1 MKYPISLTLF
11 FPVYNEEENIHELVE
26 HTVRTVEQSP
36 YINDYEVLIIDDGSS
51 DKTPELADRLAAHHS
66 HVRAIHHARNKGY
79 GAALRT
85 GIAEAS
91 KDYVFFTD
99 GDLQFDI
106 LELNNLIIHL
116 EDYGDMVVGYRAP
129 RRDPFM
135 RRLNAFGWNVLNRTL
150 FGLKIRDIDCAFKLF
165 RRDMV
170 QKLRLRSKGAMINA
184 EILIRLQRKGIEVKE
199 VPVSHLPRKYGSP
212 TGAKLSVITRA
223 LGEMADLYRG
233 DLGLATQKQA
243 LKFATV
249 GVLNTLVD
257 MGMYVVLTRG
267 LGLTPFLF
275 AKFLSFMTGTVSSL
289 VLNRT
294 WTFGMR
300 TRITAGEVAR
310 FYAMVSISLIANLSA
325 MYLSVRVLG
334 LPDLVGLVTATLVS
348 LGASYTLSRFW
359 VFRPERRPARFALSL
374 PRSRTLLALLLTASA
389 LLLVPGYAAHAQD
402 TEDQGN
408 SFDRTPQHAQ
418 GNPDS
423 ASAQPSAPASP
434 SEPFAPSSFYQ
445 SFMPLSPKATTSP
458 AKSTEESTTT
468 TSHTPPVVASS
479 TPTATINPVTPY
491 APTAPTTPSVPLAP
505 MNNGSA
511 LSPLSDLQ
519 KILFSGSA
527 YAPVQFSP
535 TATKRLMIL
544 AALFAATGITFLGY
558 AAIVRASERRAVA
571 RSFRRIPVAAR

>member
-26 HTVRTVEQSP
+26 HTVRTVEASP
-36 YINDYEVLIIDDGSS
+36 YVREYEVLIIDDGST
-51 DKTPELADRLAAHHS
+51 DGTAEWADLLSERHPN
-66 HVRAIHHARNKGY
+66 VRAIHHAKNKGY

-106 LELNNLIIHL
+106 RELNNLIVHL

-135 RRLNAFGWNVLNRTL
+135 RRLNAFGWNVLNRAL

-184 EILIRLQRKGIEVKE
+184 EMLIRLQRKGIEVKE
-199 VPVSHLPRKYGSP
+199 VPVSHLPRKHGSP
-212 TGAKLSVITRA
+212 TGAKPSVILRA
-223 LGEMADLYRG
+223 LSEMADLYRG

-243 LKFATV
+243 LKFASV

-267 LGLTPFLF
+267 LGLTPFLL

-300 TRITAGEVAR
+300 TRITAGEIAR
-310 FYAMVSISLIANLSA
+310 FYAMVSISLVANLSA
-325 MYLSVRVLG
+325 MYLAVHVLE
-334 LPDLVGLVTATLVS
+334 LPDLAGLIIATLVS

-359 VFRPERRPARFALSL
+359 VFRPEHRPARFSLSL
-374 PRSRTLLALLLTASA
+374 PRSRTLLGLLLAISA
-389 LLLVPGYAAHAQD
+389 LLAMPGHAAYAQD
-402 TEDQGN
+402 SEDQ
-408 SFDRTPQHAQ
+408 DRSADRAPTHEPARSSSTTP
-418 GNPDS
+418 
-423 ASAQPSAPASP
+423 AQPTTPASP

-445 SFMPLSPKATTSP
+445 SFMPLAPKAATDTMP
-458 AKSTEESTTT
+458 APHESTTT
-468 TSHTPPVVASS
+468 HTLPMVIASS
-479 TPTATINPVTPY
+479 APASIERAAPPAAPAPFTPV
-491 APTAPTTPSVPLAP
+491 SQS
-505 MNNGSA
+505 SA

-519 KILFSGSA
+519 KILFAGSA
-527 YAPVQFSP
+527 YAPTEFSA

-544 AALFAATGITFLGY
+544 AGLFAATGITFLAY
-558 AAIVRASERRAVA
+558 AALARASERRAAA
-571 RSFRRIPVAAR
+571 RSFRRISIAAR